1 MESVPQT
8 AYPQSIVV
16 DCNEIDSICHTE
28 LERHGMFL
36 HRERVFGARRSSACT
51 HTFNELFMSIHKRV
65 KVYGYL
71 TEAHIAAW
79 CALLRSVSRQNPQ
92 CPEIAVYFS
101 CPERN
106 ELRYGFMYDR
116 DSDKVDFRT

>member
-16 DCNEIDSICHTE
+16 DCNKIDFICHTE
-28 LERHGMFL
+28 LDRHGMFL
-36 HRERVFGARRSSACT
+36 HRDCGRRRFSPCT
-51 HTFNELFMSIHKRV
+51 HTFNELFMSMNARV

-79 CALLRSVSRQNPQ
+79 CSLLRSVSSQNPH

-101 CPERN
+101 CPEKAA
-106 ELRYGFMYDR
+106 YGFLYDR
-116 DSDKVDFRT
+116 DSDTISLQN